1 MLFLINGITT
11 GKYVLNN
18 TEKEEKGKN
27 RED

>member
-11 GKYVLNN
+11 GKSVLNN

-27 RED
+27 RGD